1 MMKLNEDAQDGGL
14 QMHWDALTRMLLH
27 PDKETRETGAVVA
40 VGQGHYKHL
49 LGAFQMHLDK
59 LRQTKKPSNYKPLQA
74 GSREQI
80 REHEI
85 NYKVELILEEADYMG
100 AIIALLVAFRQLH
113 PHDNFKIETELHRS
127 YYLQ

>member
-14 QMHWDALTRMLLH
+14 QIHWDALKTMLLH

-49 LGAFQMHLDK
+49 LGAFEMHLDK

-74 GSREQI
+74 GSREPLATNAPVSLFMGSSLKS
-80 REHEI
+80 RR
-85 NYKVELILEEADYMG
+85 KILAT
-100 AIIALLVAFRQLH
+100 ILF
-113 PHDNFKIETELHRS
+113 FCF
-127 YYLQ
+127 